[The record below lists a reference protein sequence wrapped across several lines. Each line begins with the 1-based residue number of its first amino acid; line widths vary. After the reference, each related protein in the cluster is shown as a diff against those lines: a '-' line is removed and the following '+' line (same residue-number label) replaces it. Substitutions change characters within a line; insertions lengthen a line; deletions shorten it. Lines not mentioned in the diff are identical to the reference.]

1 MTACAVSRGI
11 TVAPLQ
17 KLTKEVLAMIR
28 NTTLAILAAMPIAL
42 AGCNVMRGEST
53 PSEYI
58 DDVSLTTQIKGK
70 MADDPAVDALDVN
83 VDVKNA
89 KVTLTGLASAPA
101 EKSAATKIARDV
113 RGVKSV
119 DNQID
124 IKVN

>member
-1 MTACAVSRGI
+1 
-11 TVAPLQ
+11 
-17 KLTKEVLAMIR
+17 MIR

-83 VDVKNA
+83 VDVKNG
-89 KVTLTGLASAPA
+89 KVTLTGLASTAA
-101 EKSAATKIARDV
+101 EKSSATLIARDV

-124 IKVN
+124 IKTN

>member
-1 MTACAVSRGI
+1 
-11 TVAPLQ
+11 
-17 KLTKEVLAMIR
+17 MIR
-28 NTTLAILAAMPIAL
+28 KTTLAILAAMPIAL

-89 KVTLTGLASAPA
+89 KVTLTGLASTPA

>member
-1 MTACAVSRGI
+1 
-11 TVAPLQ
+11 
-17 KLTKEVLAMIR
+17 MIR
-28 NTTLAILAAMPIAL
+28 KTTLAILAAMPIAL

-89 KVTLTGLASAPA
+89 KVTLTGLASTSA

>member
-1 MTACAVSRGI
+1 
-11 TVAPLQ
+11 
-17 KLTKEVLAMIR
+17 MIR

-58 DDVSLTTQIKGK
+58 DDVSLTTQIKSQ
-70 MADDPAVDALDVN
+70 MADDKAVDALDVN
-83 VDVKNA
+83 VDVKNG
-89 KVTLTGLASAPA
+89 KVTLTGLASTSA
-101 EKSAATKIARDV
+101 EKSSAGKIARDV